1 MQCFSRCFIFQK
13 VHSKS
18 EPNKQVK
25 TQNLLGF
32 SIFSLIYKL
41 VMIFFAM
48 PVFLSTCYKKN
59 IVVTTNRKSKGFNTA
74 ISISAKSRIP
84 TAVHVERLLYAVGRE
99 KGPYCN
105 LCPRTTTTSAV
116 TVTSNCQVLCLFYR
130 TLLKR

>member
-32 SIFSLIYKL
+32 SIFRLIYKR

-48 PVFLSTCYKKN
+48 PVFLSTCYKKTLSSQLIKN
-59 IVVTTNRKSKGFNTA
+59 AKDLLQFQFLQNQGVLQQ
-74 ISISAKSRIP
+74 SISRDYCTQSAARKDPLQFVPSNYINVCSYSHKQLFS
-84 TAVHVERLLYAVGRE
+84 ALL
-99 KGPYCN
+99 
-105 LCPRTTTTSAV
+105 
-116 TVTSNCQVLCLFYR
+116 VLSDTC
-130 TLLKR
+130 